1 MDPQMEH
8 RMPPHQMKKMWLK
21 FAAMIATSV
30 VVMFFLMYQ
39 LIYSIDHA
47 LFSTNRLIASLV
59 MGCVMTVIML
69 GFMWSMYEGR
79 SRKVTVVVVASL
91 LAIALLLVNR
101 SQALIGD
108 VAFMKAMIPHHSI
121 AINNARKATISD
133 PRVRKLADGIITSQV
148 KEIAEMK
155 MLIADIEASGE
166 QGDAALPPV
175 TAELTPELRREAE
188 EAVGPEAA
196 RMEPV
201 TGE

>member
-1 MDPQMEH
+1 MERRLLPLWHLHLEHVQRHRNQPVVPNDPYEVDES
-8 RMPPHQMKKMWLK
+8 R
-21 FAAMIATSV
+21 FADA
-30 VVMFFLMYQ
+30 
-39 LIYSIDHA
+39 D
-47 LFSTNRLIASLV
+47 LV
-59 MGCVMTVIML
+59 L
-69 GFMWSMYEGR
+69 
-79 SRKVTVVVVASL
+79 
-91 LAIALLLVNR
+91 
-101 SQALIGD
+101 
-108 VAFMKAMIPHHSI
+108 
-121 AINNARKATISD
+121 
-133 PRVRKLADGIITSQV
+133 LADGIITSQV